1 MIKRQRWHA
10 QFYERKK
17 EREEE
22 GAIYSKNVCS
32 TQSEQ
37 EQELNLQKHCKSSQT
52 KNKTKKKKR
61 GGESGRK
68 KQRAVKNYW
77 THYMSLER
85 INPNVDIQSTIL
97 VNEPHHFTQFQRV

>member
-52 KNKTKKKKR
+52 KNKTNKK
-61 GGESGRK
+61 GEGK
-68 KQRAVKNYW
+68 AG
-77 THYMSLER
+77 ER
-85 INPNVDIQSTIL
+85 NKGLSKTIG
-97 VNEPHHFTQFQRV
+97 HII